1 MGDMKDETKAFEAM
15 QADLEAKYVG
25 RWILIHG
32 GQLIG
37 DFGDFEEAADH
48 ALEKFGRGPYL
59 IRKVGEEPNPLPI
72 SVVYAWPNA
81 QS

>member
-1 MGDMKDETKAFEAM
+1 MADIQIEIDAFCRM
-15 QADLEAKYVG
+15 QSALEAQYLG
-25 RWILIHG
+25 RWVLIHDG
-32 GQLIG
+32 ELIG
-37 DFGDFEEAADH
+37 NFGDFEEAADH

-59 IRKVGEEPNPLPI
+59 IRQVGAQPSVLPV

>member
-1 MGDMKDETKAFEAM
+1 MADIQTEINAFQRM
-15 QADLEAKYVG
+15 QSVLEARYVG
-25 RWILIHG
+25 RWVLIHDG
-32 GQLIG
+32 ELIG

-48 ALEKFGRGPYL
+48 ALQAFGRGPYL
-59 IRKVGEEPNPLPI
+59 IRQVGAQPSVLPV